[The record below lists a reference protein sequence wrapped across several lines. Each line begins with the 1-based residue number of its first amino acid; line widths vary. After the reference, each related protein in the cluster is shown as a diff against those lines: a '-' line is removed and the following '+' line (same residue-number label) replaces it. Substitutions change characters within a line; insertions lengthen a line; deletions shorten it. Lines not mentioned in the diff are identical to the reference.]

1 MLIHNVKIT
10 NFRCYYGTSSLTF
23 NSDGKITLIYGDSG
37 YGKSSFLQFFR
48 WMFYGDYYFGSTDDK
63 PLFNIAAYNECKT
76 GESVEVS
83 GQIDFEHLGVS
94 YRLNKTQLFSIA
106 IRMNNSTL
114 QKSDWKLQ
122 ILGEDGGYHPFAGD
136 LANKINSILPKELSK
151 YFLLDGERS
160 RDIVLN
166 SGELKTSYCF
176 SALSASI
183 DGEFCFEQSELDE
196 NIGVLKIDMSA
207 VLLINDGQHRKAA
220 IEAALK
226 EDSTLSS
233 ETISI
238 VLFKDE
244 GLKRS
249 QQMFADLNK
258 HAVKPSKSLST
269 LYDGRDDLSN
279 AVKEVVSSISFLNKY
294 VDKERD
300 TLGKYSSKLFTLSN
314 FLRANQRII
323 KGNVIAEGDRKFLIE
338 YWTAV
343 ISNIPELTMLESKQ
357 LYKYSLKEEYVLTL
371 SVLINALGR
380 LGYAFYYEKLD
391 LNLLR
396 KLSEIDWMR
405 NNPEWV
411 GRVFNEHGK
420 IIGNFFL
427 FDDNATLSNYIKKVR
442 EKIFV
447 SLKFDMKVKETLNKY
462 LDYLVKYYKE

>member
-1 MLIHNVKIT
+1 MNFHYNFPAVRGVQAKREYYIT
-10 NFRCYYGTSSLTF
+10 MIPLSL
-23 NSDGKITLIYGDSG
+23 
-37 YGKSSFLQFFR
+37 
-48 WMFYGDYYFGSTDDK
+48 
-63 PLFNIAAYNECKT
+63 
-76 GESVEVS
+76 
-83 GQIDFEHLGVS
+83 
-94 YRLNKTQLFSIA
+94 
-106 IRMNNSTL
+106 
-114 QKSDWKLQ
+114 
-122 ILGEDGGYHPFAGD
+122 
-136 LANKINSILPKELSK
+136 LSK
-151 YFLLDGERS
+151 MFGNEDEYLLPEYRAQRNINES
-160 RDIVLN
+160 RIPEIRDYILN
-166 SGELKTSYCF
+166 NLTSYCF

-226 EDSTLSS
+226 EDPALSS

-294 VDKERD
+294 VDKEHD

-323 KGNVIAEGDRKFLIE
+323 KGNVISESDRKFLID
-338 YWTAV
+338 YWNAV
-343 ISNIPELTMLESKQ
+343 ISNIPELSMLESKQ

-391 LNLLR
+391 LSLLR

-405 NNPEWV
+405 NNPEWL

-420 IIGNFFL
+420 IIGKE
-427 FDDNATLSNYIKKVR
+427 DSIIKISNLIKTKLGIKLNK
-442 EKIFV
+442 EE
-447 SLKFDMKVKETLNKY
+447 LVKENELRQ
-462 LDYLVKYYKE
+462 

>member
-1 MLIHNVKIT
+1 M
-10 NFRCYYGTSSLTF
+10 NFHYNFPAVRGEQAKREYYIAMIPLSL
-23 NSDGKITLIYGDSG
+23 
-37 YGKSSFLQFFR
+37 
-48 WMFYGDYYFGSTDDK
+48 
-63 PLFNIAAYNECKT
+63 
-76 GESVEVS
+76 
-83 GQIDFEHLGVS
+83 
-94 YRLNKTQLFSIA
+94 
-106 IRMNNSTL
+106 
-114 QKSDWKLQ
+114 
-122 ILGEDGGYHPFAGD
+122 
-136 LANKINSILPKELSK
+136 LSK
-151 YFLLDGERS
+151 MFGNEDEYLLPEYRAQRNINES
-160 RDIVLN
+160 RIPEIRDYILN
-166 SGELKTSYCF
+166 NLTSYCF

-226 EDSTLSS
+226 EDPALSS

-294 VDKERD
+294 VDKEHD

-323 KGNVIAEGDRKFLIE
+323 KGNVISESDRKFLID
-338 YWTAV
+338 YWNAV
-343 ISNIPELTMLESKQ
+343 ISNIPELSMLESKQ

-391 LNLLR
+391 LSLLR

-405 NNPEWV
+405 NNPEWL

-420 IIGNFFL
+420 IIGKE
-427 FDDNATLSNYIKKVR
+427 DSIIKISNLIKTKLGIKLNK
-442 EKIFV
+442 EE
-447 SLKFDMKVKETLNKY
+447 LVKENELRQ
-462 LDYLVKYYKE
+462 